1 MARPRSTPPLITP
14 QAIDAGDTV
23 VSRGAVAGVTL
34 QYVPASGSRWLSVAV
49 SVAGVAT
56 ALVAVAG
63 SLNATPIFAPAYLCL
78 AITACVAVAWGLSP
92 APAVAAH
99 WRVDLLTIAGP
110 VAVYHSSDQT
120 AASRV
125 ATDLAATIPR

>member
-34 QYVPASGSRWLSVAV
+34 QYVPASGSPWLSV
-49 SVAGVAT
+49 SVIVGGLAT
-56 ALVAVAG
+56 GLVAMAG
-63 SLNATPIFAPAYLCL
+63 SLDATRIFAPAYVCL
-78 AITACVAVAWGLSP
+78 AIAACVAFVWGLSP

-110 VAVYHSSDQT
+110 VAVYHSPDQA

-125 ATDLAATIPR
+125 ATDLAATIAR